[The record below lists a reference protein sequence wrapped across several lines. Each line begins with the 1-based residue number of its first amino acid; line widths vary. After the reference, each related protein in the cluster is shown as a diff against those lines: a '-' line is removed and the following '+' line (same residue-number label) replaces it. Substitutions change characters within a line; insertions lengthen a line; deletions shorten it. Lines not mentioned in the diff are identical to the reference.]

1 MRTGSFYR
9 ICSHFFADVTD
20 FTEIFK
26 KEEKD
31 DILRWTGGKIY
42 VSIDRKRKED
52 HGRIEN
58 SPWHPGEGIDRRAEI
73 HRAQRRQG
81 GPCDR
86 QAEAILK
93 KCKEAAA

>member
-42 VSIDRKRKED
+42 VSIDRKGKE
-52 HGRIEN
+52 
-58 SPWHPGEGIDRRAEI
+58 S
-73 HRAQRRQG
+73 
-81 GPCDR
+81 CDDTS
-86 QAEAILK
+86 
-93 KCKEAAA
+93 